1 MHVLKPMATVSSTDN
16 YVTVLSIPDDIPSTN
31 GYRGE
36 PSNQTPQMFSGREH
50 QSSGQFALQ
59 QRQVIEYPRNSPKQ
73 RRRIEFDDSS
83 RFRAKSCHERL
94 PTSVSEAEGLARLK
108 RDRAH
113 KSGYFHGLSDN
124 LEDELDEVPPEVA
137 ALGVRAQRIVLN
149 RDTMGI
155 ATGISVTAVPDTRH
169 PERLSAV
176 EIYRIEDGNRIA
188 LDEQLRVGDRI
199 IKINNRPVYQMSLN
213 AAQLHLHELIHEAEP
228 SILFYRIPSK
238 FATDAEWPISS
249 KPIVAEVQ
257 QGNTAVVHDV
267 NKIAVNK
274 EKGGFQFGFASR
286 PSQNVNIFLVT
297 HVNPDG
303 PCADLLKPGDRLLK
317 IGNTNLTHLQ
327 QHEVTQ
333 LLRNC
338 RVGETVEFEI
348 SRTPETS
355 VESNDL
361 TDQVAKLSVS
371 LPIELR
377 DLDPNDRILEL
388 HVPVNEFAAAGLGLV
403 LKGRSSGHEKVEQS
417 AGVYIDRI
425 LQGSAAYKD
434 GRLREDDRLLGIENL
449 CLLRFTRNADA
460 AHAFNSYVKALPPSC
475 TSFRI
480 FISRT
485 GSIGNEPN
493 ELSRLEFTKWIQQAQ
508 KSYGDSNQN
517 YDSTTE
523 NVQRTVDQ
531 TATSS
536 TNPPSPS
543 VEETASIVSVPHDP
557 FNRESATRRSFSEK
571 GPSGMR
577 VDPSQFENF
586 RRIAHQR
593 QVSAPS
599 IGHRRYRATTLQR
612 QASAVMVKKP
622 EAKPAS
628 PEPPSIQKNNSF
640 SLRSFFG
647 RRSAKAAD
655 KRKTTQQYTD
665 STTSAD
671 KENCETYANQTET
684 KRRSTSGEPRK
695 SDQQLRYSSR
705 SQESGEIVS
714 NMSPSTTA
722 ARELSRKKR
731 RSVGTS
737 VLKFFQRSEPSVQT
751 TNIQDEQQ
759 SPDSPSVSRSNQHT
773 VSPHRS
779 TPTMQ
784 HRRFGSAHDGYQ
796 RENGSN
802 STGSYNWGRYPDPS
816 SADGFHQRSNSHR
829 FQGTNL
835 VSGPSYRIP
844 TTGAH
849 TTAAP
854 PPYCFP
860 TSNVD
865 YYNAFNQWFAGT
877 SRPFAYDIPPNNNGT
892 MPTYYNTSPHLPAG
906 TRVEQR
912 HASAFPYRAI
922 FPVYTPIHPNYAT
935 AAITNETNWCSRG
948 ANSAAANY
956 EFNQMANVA
965 NSLSRPSRIAQSF
978 DTTVER
984 L

>member
-36 PSNQTPQMFSGREH
+36 PSNHTPQMFSGREH
-50 QSSGQFALQ
+50 QPSGQFAFA

-113 KSGYFHGLSDN
+113 KSGYFHGLSEN

-155 ATGISVTAVPDTRH
+155 ATGISVTAVPDTRN

-176 EIYRIEDGNRIA
+176 EIYRIEAGNRIA

-213 AAQLHLHELIHEAEP
+213 AAQLHLHELCHEAEP

-238 FATDAEWPISS
+238 PTTDAEWPVSS

-267 NKIAVNK
+267 NKISVNK

-317 IGNTNLTHLQ
+317 IGTTDLTHLQ

-348 SRTPETS
+348 SRTPETP
-355 VESNDL
+355 VELNDL
-361 TDQVAKLSVS
+361 TDQVTKLCVS

-388 HVPVNEFAAAGLGLV
+388 HVPVNEFAAAGLGIV
-403 LKGRSSGHEKVEQS
+403 LKGKLSGHEKVGHS

-434 GRLREDDRLLGIENL
+434 GRLRDGDRLLGIENL

-460 AHAFNSYVKALPPSC
+460 AHAFNSYIKALPPSC

-485 GSIGNEPN
+485 GSIGGNEPN
-493 ELSRLEFTKWIQQAQ
+493 EMSRSDFTKWIQQAQ

-517 YDSTTE
+517 SDSATE

-531 TATSS
+531 IATSS

-543 VEETASIVSVPHDP
+543 AEETASIVSVPHDP

-577 VDPSQFENF
+577 VDPTQFENF

-593 QVSAPS
+593 QVSA
-599 IGHRRYRATTLQR
+599 
-612 QASAVMVKKP
+612 
-622 EAKPAS
+622 
-628 PEPPSIQKNNSF
+628 
-640 SLRSFFG
+640 
-647 RRSAKAAD
+647 
-655 KRKTTQQYTD
+655 
-665 STTSAD
+665 
-671 KENCETYANQTET
+671 NQIET
-684 KRRSTSGEPRK
+684 KRRSISGEPRK

-705 SQESGEIVS
+705 SQENGEILA
-714 NMSPSTTA
+714 NMSPSTTSP
-722 ARELSRKKR
+722 RDLSRKKR

-737 VLKFFQRSEPSVQT
+737 VLKFFQRSEPSAQT
-751 TNIQDEQQ
+751 TNIQDEQP
-759 SPDSPSVSRSNQHT
+759 SPDLPSVSQSHKT
-773 VSPHRS
+773 TASPNRS
-779 TPTMQ
+779 TYTMQ

-796 RENGSN
+796 RETGSN
-802 STGSYNWGRYPDPS
+802 PTGSYNWGRYPDPS
-816 SADGFHQRSNSHR
+816 SADSFHQRSNSHR

-835 VSGPSYRIP
+835 VSGPPYRIS
-844 TTGAH
+844 TATH
-849 TTAAP
+849 TTASP

-865 YYNAFNQWFAGT
+865 YYNTFNQWFTGT

-892 MPTYYNTSPHLPAG
+892 MPTYYNTGPQLPAG

-922 FPVYTPIHPNYAT
+922 VPMYTPIYPNYAT
-935 AAITNETNWCSRG
+935 AAITNEANWCSQG
-948 ANSAAANY
+948 TGSAAPNY

-965 NSLSRPSRIAQSF
+965 NSLSRPSRIAQSL

>member
-36 PSNQTPQMFSGREH
+36 PSNHTPQMFSGREH
-50 QSSGQFALQ
+50 QPSGQFAFA

-113 KSGYFHGLSDN
+113 KSGYFHGLSEN

-155 ATGISVTAVPDTRH
+155 ATGISVTAVPDTRN

-176 EIYRIEDGNRIA
+176 EIYRIEAGNRIA

-213 AAQLHLHELIHEAEP
+213 AAQLHLHELCHEAEP

-238 FATDAEWPISS
+238 PTTDAEWPVSS

-267 NKIAVNK
+267 NKISVNK

-317 IGNTNLTHLQ
+317 IGTTDLTHLQ

-348 SRTPETS
+348 SRTPETP
-355 VESNDL
+355 VELNDL
-361 TDQVAKLSVS
+361 TDQVTKLCVS

-388 HVPVNEFAAAGLGLV
+388 HVPVNEFAAAGLGIV
-403 LKGRSSGHEKVEQS
+403 LKGKLSGHEKVGHS

-434 GRLREDDRLLGIENL
+434 GRLRDGDRLLGIENL

-460 AHAFNSYVKALPPSC
+460 AHAFNSYIKALPPSC

-485 GSIGNEPN
+485 GSIGGNEPN
-493 ELSRLEFTKWIQQAQ
+493 EMSRSDFTKWIQQAQ

-517 YDSTTE
+517 SDSATE

-531 TATSS
+531 IATSS

-543 VEETASIVSVPHDP
+543 AEETASIVSVPHDP

-577 VDPSQFENF
+577 VDPTQFENF

-599 IGHRRYRATTLQR
+599 IGHRRYRATALQR

-622 EAKPAS
+622 ETKAAS
-628 PEPPSIQKNNSF
+628 PEPQLNQKNNSF
-640 SLRSFFG
+640 SLRSLFG
-647 RRSAKAAD
+647 RRSTKKAD
-655 KRKTTQQYTD
+655 KRKAAQQFTD
-665 STTSAD
+665 SSTSAD
-671 KENCETYANQTET
+671 KENCEAYANQIET
-684 KRRSTSGEPRK
+684 KRRSISGEPRK

-705 SQESGEIVS
+705 SQENGEILA
-714 NMSPSTTA
+714 NMSPSTTSP
-722 ARELSRKKR
+722 RDLSRKKR

-737 VLKFFQRSEPSVQT
+737 VLKFFQRSEPSAQT
-751 TNIQDEQQ
+751 TNIQDEQP
-759 SPDSPSVSRSNQHT
+759 SPDLPSVSQSHKT
-773 VSPHRS
+773 TASPNRS
-779 TPTMQ
+779 TYTMQ

-796 RENGSN
+796 RETGSN
-802 STGSYNWGRYPDPS
+802 PTGSYNWGRYPDPS
-816 SADGFHQRSNSHR
+816 SADSFHQRSNSHR

-835 VSGPSYRIP
+835 VSGPPYRIS
-844 TTGAH
+844 TATH
-849 TTAAP
+849 TTASP

-865 YYNAFNQWFAGT
+865 YYNTFNQWFTGT

-892 MPTYYNTSPHLPAG
+892 MPTYYNTGPQLPAG

-922 FPVYTPIHPNYAT
+922 VPMYTPIYPNYAT
-935 AAITNETNWCSRG
+935 AAITNEANWCSQG
-948 ANSAAANY
+948 TGSAAPNY

-965 NSLSRPSRIAQSF
+965 NSLSRPSRIAQSL